1 MNVRVHFFS
10 RLRELTGISEMELEL
25 RPAANVTELLAIL
38 YSRTPALRDWDQSI
52 LVAAGVE
59 FVDRDYLLQAGD
71 QISIMPPLQG
81 G

>member
-1 MNVRVHFFS
+1 MNVHLHFFS
-10 RLRELTGISEMELEL
+10 RLRELTGIAEMDLQVQPTTNVAALLE
-25 RPAANVTELLAIL
+25 IL
-38 YSRTPALRDWDQSI
+38 YSRTSALREWDQSI

-59 FVDRDYLLQAGD
+59 FVDRDYVLQEDD